1 MKNGKK
7 GGRDDWKVRTEMDE
21 RKGGKRKEEKGG
33 ERTDRKY
40 VYEKE
45 EGG

>member
-7 GGRDDWKVRTEMDE
+7 EGRDDWKVRTEMDE

-33 ERTDRKY
+33 ERREDR
-40 VYEKE
+40 
-45 EGG
+45 